1 MIAVDITM
9 KKVVEAS
16 YLTADSAAHYR
27 TILRYFYHQH
37 ERMRDFIAPEEILEY
52 MRQVPSFLDYQE
64 DQLHLQLA
72 QLVKWNN
79 LIARQDM
86 TSAKTV
92 EEYKKKRFRYQSTPY
107 TIEIERMLVVLEKKV
122 GDTFQGSLERSQFDR
137 LLQALTVLQ
146 KELETDLKKNP
157 EEYMRMWED
166 VFRYFQTIRT
176 STADYIAYINSEQ
189 TDQRMQTEAFLVYK
203 NQFTT
208 YLRDFIVSLQK
219 TSLQIGERLHELSP
233 QKLSFFFQKIIE
245 HRKSIPRLEDVS
257 TSVDEW
263 RTEYE
268 EYWASLRQ
276 WFLGS
281 GTQQSEL
288 EILQWQTNEMIR
300 RMTRYVQRIGE
311 RQQHFRSRKN
321 DYLHLAKWFADCA
334 SLDEAHKLSSVVFG
348 SMTIQHLQLEE
359 GTTDNLHSD
368 TWDEDPVVITLKPR
382 TNRYRERTKPGS
394 MTSNEEKKKRQR
406 EEYLEERKKERILI
420 DQYVTEGTIKLSRLT
435 KVEPFIRKVLLGWIG
450 KSMVSKDRK
459 VKTDYGLVV
468 RVTIDRDNYILLES
482 DDGSL
487 KMPDALFEF
496 EKQGGGK
503 VEARANS

>member
-1 MIAVDITM
+1 MDVTM

-52 MRQVPSFLDYQE
+52 MRTIPLFSDYQE
-64 DQLHLQLA
+64 DQLHQQLA

-107 TIEIERMLVVLEKKV
+107 TIEIERMLIVLEKKV

-137 LLQALTVLQ
+137 LLQALTILQ
-146 KELETDLKKNP
+146 KELDANGTKNA
-157 EEYMRMWED
+157 EEYMRLWED

-203 NQFTT
+203 SQFTT
-208 YLRDFIVSLQK
+208 YLRDFIVSLQN
-219 TSLQIGERLHELSP
+219 TSLQIRERLLEITPDKLSP
-233 QKLSFFFQKIIE
+233 FFQKLIE
-245 HRKSIPRLEDVS
+245 HRQSIPRLEDVS
-257 TSVDEW
+257 SSIEEW
-263 RTEYE
+263 RKEYE
-268 EYWASLRQ
+268 EYWASLTQ
-276 WFLGS
+276 WFF
-281 GTQQSEL
+281 GTSQQQSEL
-288 EILQWQTNEMIR
+288 EVLQWQTNEMIR
-300 RMTRYVQRIGE
+300 RITRYVQRIGE

-321 DYLHLAKWFADCA
+321 DYLHLAKWFVDC
-334 SLDEAHKLSSVVFG
+334 SSMDEAHKLSSVVFG
-348 SMTIQHLQLEE
+348 AMTIQHLQLEE

-368 TWDEDPVVITLKPR
+368 TWDEDPVLIPLKPR

-394 MTSNEEKKKRQR
+394 MTSNEEKKKKQR
-406 EEYLEERKKERILI
+406 EEYLAERQKERSLI
-420 DQYVTEGTIKLSRLT
+420 DQYMTGGVIQLSNLD
-435 KVEPFIRKVLLGWIG
+435 KVEPFMRKVLLSWIG
-450 KSMVSKDRK
+450 KSMASKNRK
-459 VKTDYGLVV
+459 VKTDYGLIVK
-468 RVTIDRDNYILLES
+468 VTIDKENYILLES
-482 DDGSL
+482 DDGTL
-487 KMPDALFEF
+487 KMPNAIFEF
-496 EKQGGGK
+496 EDEGGGK
-503 VEARANS
+503 SEFRTNAGV